1 MNGILRIA
9 TLALALGGTGC
20 MAYGGGFG
28 YGGPGYGSPG
38 YGSGPGYGRGYEPG
52 GALRCESRD
61 NRRQY
66 CPADTR
72 GGVRISRQLSSARC
86 IQGSN
91 WGYDGRGVWVSQGCR
106 AEFVTGAGASRPG
119 RPGRPGHGRPDHAG
133 QIVRCES
140 KNNRH
145 RRCNAAVG
153 RDVQLVRQLSRTR
166 CVQRQNW
173 GWDRGGI
180 WVDGGCRAE
189 FRVR

>member
-1 MNGILRIA
+1 MNSSLRIA
-9 TLALALGGTGC
+9 TLALALGGAGC
-20 MAYGGGFG
+20 MAYGGGYG
-28 YGGPGYGSPG
+28 YGGHGGGYGSPG
-38 YGSGPGYGRGYEPG
+38 YGQDPGYGQG
-52 GALRCESRD
+52 GTLRCESRD
-61 NRRQY
+61 NRRHY

-72 GGVRISRQLSSARC
+72 GGVRIGRQLSSAQC
-86 IQGSN
+86 IQGSS
-91 WGYDGRGVWVSQGCR
+91 WGYDRRGVWVSQGCR
-106 AEFVTGAGASRPG
+106 AEFVFGAGGSYPG
-119 RPGRPGHGRPDHAG
+119 RPGRPGYGSGDGG

-153 RDVQLVRQLSRTR
+153 RDVQLVRQLSGTR